1 LASPPKSFCTI
12 VGGPNGS
19 GKSTIFGLLNLV
31 GQFIN
36 ADIVAR
42 TINPNSPEA
51 ASLAAGRVILR
62 QLKKV
67 TAARENFSYE
77 TTLSSNQSLA
87 LMSKCR
93 QLGYDVALVFV
104 TLDDPDLNV
113 RRVAERVAGGGHDI
127 PEDVIRRRY
136 DSSLI
141 KLPRAI
147 RLADSVLIFDNSGFE
162 PEMLL
167 SIERGKITK
176 NRLNEASAFHV
187 KLASAVAIG
196 IGTGPSSVFDLKNS

>member
-1 LASPPKSFCTI
+1 MTGPSKSFCTI

-36 ADIVAR
+36 ADVVAR
-42 TINPNSPEA
+42 TINPNFPEA

-62 QLKKV
+62 QLAKA
-67 TAARENFSYE
+67 TAARESFSYE

-87 LMSKCR
+87 LMSECK
-93 QLGYDVALVFV
+93 QLGYNVALVFV
-104 TLDDPDLNV
+104 TLDDPGLNV

-136 DSSLI
+136 DSSLA
-141 KLPRAI
+141 KLPHAI
-147 RLADSVLIFDNSGFE
+147 SLADSVLIFDNSGFE

-167 SIERGKITK
+167 SIEQGNITE
-176 NRLNEASAFHV
+176 NRLSEASAFHA

-196 IGTGPSSVFDLKNS
+196 MGVGLSSIFHATNR